1 MIKGKRKIYLDAD
14 DTIMNS
20 SLAIIEIANQ
30 KFGTDKT
37 IDDLKDWSYETIFK
51 NTDEF
56 NTVSLYE
63 SDIFF
68 ETVTPNIG
76 FCKFYEKYK
85 NELDFIVVTLGTKK
99 NLEKKKEWFKK
110 IFPAITFF
118 GIGIGEG
125 SAFDKSILDM
135 YNSIQ
140 IDDRFDCVRYTNASV
155 KMVLKNNK
163 DFYWANQT
171 DITNFYYMDNWDM
184 IDESVDFI
192 LHNQYLFFED

>member
-171 DITNFYYMDNWDM
+171 DITNFYYMENMDKQKKLN
-184 IDESVDFI
+184 
-192 LHNQYLFFED
+192 